1 MNEIWRTGKFPEDW
15 HKAVIIPIPKPG
27 KDKTEATNYRP
38 IALTSC
44 ICKTMERMINDRLVW
59 FLESNSLISGNQAGF
74 RKNCSTNDHLVR
86 LESFIRDAFIKKE
99 HCVAIFFDLEKAYD
113 TTWKYGIMKDL
124 HSIGLRGRLSNF
136 ISNFLS
142 DRSFNVRIGSTLSD
156 TFEQEQG
163 VPQGS
168 ILSPTLFN
176 IKINNIVKCVN
187 DTDSSLYVDDFG
199 IFYKSKNMENIEFRL
214 QRCLNKVESWAT
226 ENGFK
231 FSKTK
236 TQCVHFCQLRGL
248 HPDPVL
254 NIYGSPIP
262 VVEEAKFLGLLFDK
276 KLSFI
281 PHIKALKAKCLKAL
295 DILKVLSN
303 TNWGGDRSVLLNLYR
318 SLVRSKLDYGSIVY
332 GSARKS
338 YLQCLDTIHHQ
349 GLRLALGAFRTSPV
363 ESLYAESNEPSLYTS
378 REKLSLQYTTKLAA
392 NPKNPAHTCVFNP
405 KYERFYNNTPSAIK
419 PLGLRIQPLLEQT
432 NISIKNVQPFSLPS
446 KEPWA
451 QNPPKV
457 ILDLHKNKKSEVDS
471 HIFKT
476 EFLEIKSAYKHYM
489 SIYTDGSK
497 QDEKVACAVISP
509 NFTDSIRLPD
519 NSSIFTAEAKAIDIA
534 LYHIRDQPEKQFI
547 IYSDSLSVLR
557 SLKNLDH
564 RNPLIQ
570 QIFRKYNYLSS
581 FKEIVFCWLPS
592 HTNIRGNELADLEA
606 KSALS
611 LSITNLKIPHSD
623 FKSNIHQ
630 YVMNKCQSVWEEQ
643 TGNKLHEL
651 KPDFNSKCSFLGYSR
666 QIQTKITR
674 CRIGHTRLTHAY
686 LLTNEQPPF
695 CISCNEPFTVKHFLI
710 TCTEFNYIRNRYF
723 TAKNVKELFT
733 DTSSDKIINFLKETN
748 LFNKL

>member
-1 MNEIWRTGKFPEDW
+1 M
-15 HKAVIIPIPKPG
+15 
-27 KDKTEATNYRP
+27 
-38 IALTSC
+38 
-44 ICKTMERMINDRLVW
+44 
-59 FLESNSLISGNQAGF
+59 
-74 RKNCSTNDHLVR
+74 
-86 LESFIRDAFIKKE
+86 
-99 HCVAIFFDLEKAYD
+99 
-113 TTWKYGIMKDL
+113 
-124 HSIGLRGRLSNF
+124 
-136 ISNFLS
+136 S

-214 QRCLNKVESWAT
+214 QRCLNKVETWAT

-295 DILKVLSN
+295 DVLKVLCN

-338 YLQCLDTIHHQ
+338 YLKCLDTIHHQ

-363 ESLYAESNEPSLYTS
+363 ESLYAESNEPSLYTR
-378 REKLSLQYTTKLAA
+378 RENLSLQYTTKLAA
-392 NPKNPAHTCVFNP
+392 NPKNPAHSCVFNP

-432 NISIKNVQPFSLPS
+432 NINIKNVQPFPLPS

-476 EFLEIKSAYKHYM
+476 EFLEIKSAYKHFM

-519 NSSIFTAEAKAIDIA
+519 NSSIFTAEAKAIDIV

-547 IYSDSLSVLR
+547 IYSDSLSVLK

-570 QIFRKYNYLSS
+570 QIFRKYYYLSS

-630 YVMNKCQSVWEEQ
+630 YVMNKCQSVWAEQ

-651 KPDFNSKCSFLGYSR
+651 KPDFNSKCTFLGYSR

-710 TCTEFNYIRNRYF
+710 TCTEFNHIRNKYY
-723 TAKNVKELFT
+723 TAKTVKELFN

>member
-1 MNEIWRTGKFPEDW
+1 
-15 HKAVIIPIPKPG
+15 
-27 KDKTEATNYRP
+27 
-38 IALTSC
+38 
-44 ICKTMERMINDRLVW
+44 MINDRLVW
-59 FLESNSLISGNQAGF
+59 FLESNNLISGNQAGF

-124 HSIGLRGRLSNF
+124 HSIGLKGRLPNF

-214 QRCLNKVESWAT
+214 QRCLNKVETWAT

-295 DILKVLSN
+295 DVLKVLSN

-338 YLQCLDTIHHQ
+338 YLKCLDTIHHQ

-363 ESLYAESNEPSLYTS
+363 ESLYAESNEPSLYTR

-392 NPKNPAHTCVFNP
+392 NPKNPAHSCVFNP

-432 NISIKNVQPFSLPS
+432 NINIKNVQPFSLPS

-476 EFLEIKSAYKHYM
+476 EFLEIKSTYKHFM

-547 IYSDSLSVLR
+547 IYSDSLSVLK

-570 QIFRKYNYLSS
+570 QIFRKYYLSS

-611 LSITNLKIPHSD
+611 LSITNLRIPHSD

-630 YVMNKCQSVWEEQ
+630 YVMNKCQSVWAEQ

-651 KPDFNSKCSFLGYSR
+651 KPDFNSKCTFLGYSR
-666 QIQTKITR
+666 QIQTKFTR

-710 TCTEFNYIRNRYF
+710 TCTEFNHIRNKYY
-723 TAKNVKELFT
+723 TAKTVKELLN

>member
-1 MNEIWRTGKFPEDW
+1 MTR
-15 HKAVIIPIPKPG
+15 
-27 KDKTEATNYRP
+27 
-38 IALTSC
+38 
-44 ICKTMERMINDRLVW
+44 
-59 FLESNSLISGNQAGF
+59 ISGNQAGF
-74 RKNCSTNDHLVR
+74 RKNNSTNDHLVR

-99 HCVAIFFDLEKAYD
+99 HCVAIFFYLEKAYD

-124 HSIGLRGRLSNF
+124 HDIGLRGRLPNF

-214 QRCLNKVESWAT
+214 QRCLNKVETWAT

-231 FSKTK
+231 FSKKK

-281 PHIKALKAKCLKAL
+281 PHLKALKAKCLKAL
-295 DILKVLSN
+295 DVLKVLSN

-338 YLQCLDTIHHQ
+338 YLKCLDTIHHQ

-363 ESLYAESNEPSLYTS
+363 ESLYAESNEPSLYTR

-392 NPKNPAHTCVFNP
+392 NPKNAAYNCVFNP
-405 KYERFYNNTPSAIK
+405 KYERFYNYNTPSAIK
-419 PLGLRIQPLLEQT
+419 PLGLRIQPLLEQA

-446 KEPWA
+446 KEPWT

-471 HIFKT
+471 HIF
-476 EFLEIKSAYKHYM
+476 
-489 SIYTDGSK
+489 
-497 QDEKVACAVISP
+497 
-509 NFTDSIRLPD
+509 
-519 NSSIFTAEAKAIDIA
+519 
-534 LYHIRDQPEKQFI
+534 
-547 IYSDSLSVLR
+547 
-557 SLKNLDH
+557 
-564 RNPLIQ
+564 
-570 QIFRKYNYLSS
+570 
-581 FKEIVFCWLPS
+581 
-592 HTNIRGNELADLEA
+592 
-606 KSALS
+606 
-611 LSITNLKIPHSD
+611 
-623 FKSNIHQ
+623 
-630 YVMNKCQSVWEEQ
+630 
-643 TGNKLHEL
+643 
-651 KPDFNSKCSFLGYSR
+651 
-666 QIQTKITR
+666 
-674 CRIGHTRLTHAY
+674 
-686 LLTNEQPPF
+686 
-695 CISCNEPFTVKHFLI
+695 
-710 TCTEFNYIRNRYF
+710 
-723 TAKNVKELFT
+723 
-733 DTSSDKIINFLKETN
+733 
-748 LFNKL
+748 